1 MRHCRGCRTDI
12 SATPASHFLCHRCYG
27 DAARRLKQGKGFPD
41 TRMVL
46 ADLGLTDERIS
57 DLMAAITPQRPDL
70 LDWLATVRDRMALT
84 K

>member
-1 MRHCRGCRTDI
+1 
-12 SATPASHFLCHRCYG
+12 
-27 DAARRLKQGKGFPD
+27 
-41 TRMVL
+41 MVL